1 MTTDLLDRLVVP
13 FLEEHEFNYS
23 AEDDTITFN
32 FRHDGVPMHIS
43 VTDAGTETPI
53 LSIAIV
59 DIVEFPAEQM
69 MIAEQ
74 LANRLNLRRLG
85 KFMVTG
91 DRRLLY
97 ALETCAR
104 DTTGTGTFK
113 DIFELAVLT
122 VAREY
127 PALMMARWSKR
138 SVEGAMT
145 PPEAGE
151 GDPPY
156 KDVEEILHEFLADA
170 RE

>member
-43 VTDAGTETPI
+43 VTGAGIDTPI
-53 LSIAIV
+53 LTIAIV
-59 DIVEFPAEQM
+59 DIVEFPAEQQ
-69 MIAEQ
+69 MIAVK
-74 LANRLNLRRLG
+74 LANSLNLRRLG
-85 KFMVTG
+85 KFMLTG

-97 ALETCAR
+97 ALETCVR

-113 DIFELAVLT
+113 DIFELAVIT

-138 SVEGAMT
+138 SVDGAMT
-145 PPEAGE
+145 TPEAGE
-151 GDPPY
+151 VDPPY